1 MDDLIKNINEM
12 TARIL
17 EIEDY
22 ELGNDDLFVDHDMD
36 SFLAMQLTAIL
47 ENEYDIIIPDEKIKE
62 MQSVNKTA
70 AIVKELIG

>member
-1 MDDLIKNINEM
+1 MDELTKNIHEM
-12 TARIL
+12 TARML

-22 ELGNDDLFVDHDMD
+22 ELGDDDLFADHDMD
-36 SFLAMQLTAIL
+36 SFLAMQLTAVL
-47 ENEYDIIIPDEKIKE
+47 ENEYDIIIPDEKLEE